1 MKSAND
7 SFAPAFGDALVV
19 VDVQRDF
26 LPGGALEVP
35 HGDAVIQVLNRYIG
49 AFDRRHLPVVI
60 TRDWHP
66 VNHSSFRELGGPW
79 PPHCVAG
86 TPGAELPPSLRRP
99 AHLHV
104 ISKGTRPEAQGYSAF
119 EGTELAQ
126 LLRDEGCH
134 RVFIGGLATDFC
146 VRSTA
151 RDALR
156 AGFDVV
162 VLEDAVRAVNL
173 RPDDGAHA
181 LADVVRHGGHLMHLE
196 AAAA

>member
-1 MKSAND
+1 MSPN
-7 SFAPAFGDALVV
+7 FAPRRGDVLLV

-26 LPGGALEVP
+26 LAGGAREVP
-35 HGDAVIQVLNRYIG
+35 NGDAVIEVLNRYIE
-49 AFDRRHLPVVI
+49 AFDQQRLPVVI
-60 TRDWHP
+60 TREWHP
-66 VNHSSFRELGGPW
+66 VNHISFRELGGPW

-86 TPGAELPPSLRRP
+86 TAGAELPASLSRP
-99 AHLHV
+99 ACLHI
-104 ISKGTRPEAQGYSAF
+104 ISKGKRPEAVSESAF
-119 EGTELAQ
+119 AGTRLAQ
-126 LLRDEGCH
+126 LLRDERCQ

-146 VRSTA
+146 VRATA

-181 LADVVRHGGHLMHLE
+181 LADIVRHGGHLMHLE
-196 AAAA
+196 EAAAA